1 MNETKAVTNNQS
13 ILNKLKELRNSI
25 GNSPLRKLHFDT
37 GNLYAKLES
46 HNNSGSVKDWAAYY
60 IMEQAIQNGEIN
72 ENSVIVESSSGNFAL
87 ALAFICRKIGLEFIP
102 VIDPNINE
110 SYKQLLGL
118 MCKKIVMV
126 DKKDPTG
133 GYLLTRIETV
143 KEICA
148 VTPECYWPNQY
159 ENENNFRA
167 YYYGLGVE
175 IAKQFECLDY
185 LFVATSSCGTVTG
198 LSQRLKET
206 FPAVKIIAV
215 DIKGSLIFSN
225 KHGNRFIPG
234 IGAGKIPSI
243 LKHAAIDSV
252 MLMSHADII
261 EGCEK
266 LLEEQLILGGGSSGA
281 VYQAVTNYFKAHKAR
296 RDDHILF
303 ISPDSGI
310 PYLNTLYDKTWQ
322 QDTLNKVNS
331 L

>member
-1 MNETKAVTNNQS
+1 MDAIKPVVRNQF
-13 ILNKLKELRNSI
+13 ILDKLKELRDSV
-25 GNSPLRKLHFDT
+25 GNSPLRKLHFDN

-46 HNNSGSVKDWAAYY
+46 HNHSGSVKDWAAYF
-60 IMEQAIQNGEIN
+60 IIEQALQNGEID
-72 ENSVIVESSSGNFAL
+72 ESSVIVESSSGNFAL

-110 SYKQLLGL
+110 SYEKLLNL
-118 MCKKIVMV
+118 LCKKVVKV
-126 DKKDPTG
+126 DKKDSTG
-133 GYLLTRIETV
+133 GYLLTRINTV

-148 VTPECYWPNQY
+148 TTTGSYWPNQY

-175 IAKQFECLDY
+175 ISKQFDRLDY

-206 FPAVKIIAV
+206 FPAIKIIAV

-225 KHGNRFIPG
+225 SHSHRYIPG

-243 LKHAAIDSV
+243 LKHALIDSV

-261 EGCEK
+261 DGCEK
-266 LLEEQLILGGGSSGA
+266 LLGEQLILGGGSSGA
-281 VYQAVTNYFKAHKAR
+281 VYRAVINYFDAHEVQL
-296 RDDHILF
+296 DDNILF

-310 PYLNTLYDKTWQ
+310 PYLNTLYNKTWQ
-322 QDTLNKVNS
+322 QETLNKVNS